1 MGVGPDLKV
10 NCRCS
15 TADLD
20 NERGAVME
28 EWRSGKD
35 SRGRVAEAQWKMV
48 MHGTKVWTQL
58 ACCEVLIAAAVRLSL
73 LHALEAVTSAAKL
86 SAWTSQAT
94 QALSSI
100 WCSPNVS
107 SLLPHPIPLLLSL
120 SLKVTCFCCLFYHS
134 HIAVMLP
141 SFALSQLDAHGD

>member
-1 MGVGPDLKV
+1 MRTRGMKLD
-10 NCRCS
+10 CRCS

-58 ACCEVLIAAAVRLSL
+58 ACPEVPMSVAIRPTL
-73 LHALEAVTSAAKL
+73 LHASEAATSAA
-86 SAWTSQAT
+86 
-94 QALSSI
+94 I
-100 WCSPNVS
+100 
-107 SLLPHPIPLLLSL
+107 
-120 SLKVTCFCCLFYHS
+120 
-134 HIAVMLP
+134 
-141 SFALSQLDAHGD
+141 SQLRFHKPC